1 MIVEKGQQSFE
12 KDGLVLSHN
21 FLLLWRLSIDH
32 HRWSL
37 IVLTKILGLNLE
49 RIGLDYKIGASCSDN
64 CENTRKLLQSPS
76 NYLDPFGTKYFHE
89 VFQFLAVRDLAMLD
103 SAATNKVLRSFLHE
117 QATAV
122 RKLALINTMDPVG
135 VSAIRCC
142 IKFGV
147 RLTGVVNYHGT
158 VNSVSC
164 AALCKGCDTSK

>member
-1 MIVEKGQQSFE
+1 MIIVKTRGNCFRVQ
-12 KDGLVLSHN
+12 VT
-21 FLLLWRLSIDH
+21 I
-32 HRWSL
+32 L
-37 IVLTKILGLNLE
+37 IPLAQNIMET
-49 RIGLDYKIGASCSDN
+49 
-64 CENTRKLLQSPS
+64 
-76 NYLDPFGTKYFHE
+76 FHE